1 MTARLRAVAATGLAV
16 VLVALMVSDMHRT
29 RADAVEGLDP
39 DARAALAK
47 LYQIQPRAK
56 ELGAQAKG
64 ILVFPSVGK
73 AGFLVGVHYGEG
85 VLFQGDQ
92 IIGYYN
98 VAGASYGLQVGA
110 QVFAYAMFF
119 MTDSALEYLSKSEG
133 FEVGVG
139 PNVVIVDAGKAKTL
153 TTTTARDDVY
163 AFVFGQKGL
172 MAGLGLQGSKISKVG
187 R

>member
-1 MTARLRAVAATGLAV
+1 MMTRLRVVTAGLALAV
-16 VLVALMVSDMHRT
+16 FTLADMPGT
-29 RADAVEGLDP
+29 TAAAVEGLDP

-47 LYQIQPRAK
+47 LYQTTPRAK
-56 ELGAQAKG
+56 AFGEQAKG

-92 IIGYYN
+92 IVGYYN
-98 VAGASYGLQVGA
+98 VAGASYGLQAGA

-119 MTDSALEYLSKSEG
+119 MTDSALDYLSKSEG

-139 PNVVIVDAGKAKTL
+139 PNVVVMDAGKAKTF

-172 MAGLGLQGSKISKVG
+172 MAGLGLQGSKISKLG